1 MWNSDTT
8 QFAVSAFGVAPN
20 NGFNNNEQISNC
32 LSSYYNSKGGK
43 ILEFGSLLS
52 MVPGWDPQPG
62 KNVLENIFLMGGK
75 LIGLKGLQAVGQA
88 GIQSAVSG
96 TATSIAS
103 PLENLVSSG
112 AGKALGAVGAA
123 GPIAVGA
130 ATLGDIFAHGA
141 CTASAYPTPSIPS
154 PF

>member
-1 MWNSDTT
+1 MEMSH
-8 QFAVSAFGVAPN
+8 FLAPSS
-20 NGFNNNEQISNC
+20 GFNNNEQISNC

-52 MVPGWDPQPG
+52 MVPGWDPEPG
-62 KNVLENIFLMGGK
+62 KNILENIFLMGGK
-75 LIGLKGLQAVGQA
+75 LIGLKGLQTVGQA

-112 AGKALGAVGAA
+112 AGKALGAVGA
-123 GPIAVGA
+123 
-130 ATLGDIFAHGA
+130 TKTGDRQDVHHHYVTVFITK
-141 CTASAYPTPSIPS
+141 TARPVPPGFQLFSGLLSVRSS
-154 PF
+154 PV